1 MIRLIGAHCVYNWRK
16 GPSFN
21 GESQREEN
29 MAFAVKNLVTKAF
42 VMKFV
47 ELVGRAFSSQVIS
60 AKFLSGTLFA
70 FALNKLRDSMALRKK
85 FLNFVDFFC
94 SEFINLVLK

>member
-21 GESQREEN
+21 GESQPEEN

-47 ELVGRAFSSQVIS
+47 ELVGGPFFSQVTCAWS
-60 AKFLSGTLFA
+60 LSGTL
-70 FALNKLRDSMALRKK
+70 
-85 FLNFVDFFC
+85 
-94 SEFINLVLK
+94 